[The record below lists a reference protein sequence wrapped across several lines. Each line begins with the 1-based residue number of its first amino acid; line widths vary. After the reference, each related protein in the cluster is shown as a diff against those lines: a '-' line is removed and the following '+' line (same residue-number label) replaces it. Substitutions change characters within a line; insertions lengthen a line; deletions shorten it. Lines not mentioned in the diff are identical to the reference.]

1 MKQVTI
7 YTTSA
12 CIYCKMT
19 KEFFAEKGIAFSEK
33 DVATDQNAAQEMIDK
48 SGQMGVPVTVIV
60 NEAGNEEVIVGFD
73 EERLTAS
80 LVEKEPV

>member
-1 MKQVTI
+1 MKNVTI

-19 KEFFAEKGIAFSEK
+19 KEFFAEHNIEYTEK
-33 DVATDQNAAQEMIDK
+33 NVATDQAAAQEMIDK
-48 SGQMGVPVTVIV
+48 SGQMGVPVTIISVD
-60 NEAGNEEVIVGFD
+60 GKDEVVVGFD

-80 LVEKEPV
+80 LVTTA